1 MSRLTYSV
9 AIKLLAEDF
18 QKGVK
23 KVQSG
28 FSRMQA
34 NIVTLAA
41 AIGGLDVSLSGFASG
56 VVQMTRETQRAGTM
70 LKNVSATTTEYAE
83 SMRWA
88 ADLAKRYGV
97 YVNDVVMSFAKFR
110 GAAQNSNSTME
121 EQRDLFESVTRA
133 CSAFGLTADETNGAM
148 NAITQMMSKGNIQ
161 AEELRGQ
168 LGERMPIAMQAMAKA
183 ANTTVGGLQKMMEQG
198 QLTADILPAFGRAL
212 NEMLPNVQT
221 DTLEAALGNLKNAAQ
236 EFTDELGLGDR
247 MKSAVQGLTSAV
259 QSAADNIGNIIVA
272 VVALVVGAV
281 GNGLVKM
288 WRNIMTV
295 AKGIETQAASTAA
308 KLQAATAARVAA
320 EQRLEQI
327 RARMA
332 QATSAQ
338 IVGLRRQEAAAINA
352 LNKAVT
358 REANAQ
364 SAARVA
370 QARAEGIATTTAFG
384 RVRSGLIIGAAK
396 IRAAFTSMWRSF
408 GPMLII
414 SAIAGIIG
422 KFVELKREL
431 DEINK
436 RLEDFRKGVQAAG
449 QNTEVEMQYR
459 GYMTIARD
467 TTADESTRAQAADEA
482 AGRVGAGV
490 RRDGET
496 LEAYLTRIEAAAKEF
511 FADTSAEQK
520 RQYAAQQR
528 SEALQ
533 RINARR
539 ADRGLA
545 PLTGNESREEM
556 YMANNEYQEALS
568 AYYRSQGLWEKM
580 MTAGETATLGRG
592 NFADTEIVIDA
603 ERVLTDAATVRET
616 DEAATKQGA
625 LSGGGGGGSK
635 ELSEVDKAQREYAQ
649 GLREI
654 AAQYETGAITSAG
667 KAKAEDELRL
677 KTLQELMASED
688 ATAARSEF
696 AEELR
701 RMPVAY
707 TDEVRQLEALGGVY
721 TQYMDAMRE
730 AQNQREAGV
739 VTEQQYWEA
748 VRSAAQS
755 ALEQAA
761 AIDPTTRALETYRD
775 ALGDASERLQEDAE
789 PRPESKERDTTYD
802 YKKSDRQILAE
813 ETRVAEANL
822 KALEDYAEQ
831 LKESGRGVTDEL
843 SAAID
848 EQIEKTKELKDALA
862 LETIKEDIETYAK
875 NGFGLFTLVDGI
887 DGVVNAFERL
897 HDVMNDDDATAWDK
911 IMAGVNIFRSM
922 VQAVQSTMQ
931 AVKMFQTV
939 LGAFNAFQRAQETAG
954 AATTAATSAT
964 KVAAKEAETTA
975 NTTAAASGVM
985 AAHSGIPF
993 VGIAIGAAMVATL
1006 LALLLSTKS
1015 KAKNFASGGIVE
1027 GSTATGDKVLAGL
1040 NAGEMVLNRRQQRR
1054 LWALLDG
1061 GGQTGGAANGR
1072 NVTARI
1078 RGEDLYVALGNYRKR
1093 TGKP

>member
-28 FSRMQA
+28 FSRMQT

-110 GAAQNSNSTME
+110 GAAQNSNSTIE

-295 AKGIETQAASTAA
+295 AKGIETQAASTAK

-327 RARMA
+327 RARMV

-352 LNKAVT
+352 LNRAVT
-358 REANAQ
+358 NEANAQ

-384 RVRSGLIIGAAK
+384 RVRSGLIVGAAK

-408 GPMLII
+408 GPMIII

-422 KFVELKREL
+422 KFVELRKEIE
-431 DEINK
+431 EING
-436 RLEDFRKGVQAAG
+436 RLEDFRKKVTEAGRGTPIEVEVRSYMEVAQSAGSSEAARMQAANIIAQKTG
-449 QNTEVEMQYR
+449 QQEQGANEAADAFVQRVVDGANAYFSNAALNAQREQASTSKAEQLTRLNEIRSQFGMSQLTGTEHFITLGEELDALR
-459 GYMTIARD
+459 GAIAREGFSQSNSRRYRE
-467 TTADESTRAQAADEA
+467 AEQA
-482 AGRVGAGV
+482 
-490 RRDGET
+490 
-496 LEAYLTRIEAAAKEF
+496 TRIIIEA
-511 FADTSAEQK
+511 DDIL
-520 RQYAAQQR
+520 QR
-528 SEALQ
+528 SVGQDRPIPET
-533 RINARR
+533 NA
-539 ADRGLA
+539 DNNDVST
-545 PLTGNESREEM
+545 TGS
-556 YMANNEYQEALS
+556 
-568 AYYRSQGLWEKM
+568 
-580 MTAGETATLGRG
+580 
-592 NFADTEIVIDA
+592 
-603 ERVLTDAATVRET
+603 
-616 DEAATKQGA
+616 
-625 LSGGGGGGSK
+625 GGGGGSK
-635 ELSEVDKAQREYAQ
+635 ELSEVEKAEREYAQ

-654 AAQYETGAITSAG
+654 VAQYETGAITSAG

-730 AQNQREAGV
+730 AQNQRDAGV

-775 ALGDASERLQEDAE
+775 ALGDASERLQEEAE

-897 HDVMNDDDATAWDK
+897 HDVMNDDATAWDK

-939 LGAFNAFQRAQETAG
+939 LGAFNAFQRAQEVAG
-954 AATTAATSAT
+954 AATTASTSAT

-1015 KAKNFASGGIVE
+1015 KAKNFATGGIVE

>member
-97 YVNDVVMSFAKFR
+97 YVNDVVMSFSKFR
-110 GAAQNSNSTME
+110 GAAQNSNSTIE

-212 NEMLPNVQT
+212 DEMLPNVQT

-327 RARMA
+327 RVRMA

-338 IVGLRRQEAAAINA
+338 IVGLRKREAAAINA

-370 QARAEGIATTTAFG
+370 QARAEGIATTTSFG

-422 KFVELKREL
+422 KFVEFKREL

-436 RLEDFRKGVQAAG
+436 RLEDFRKGVQSAG

-568 AYYRSQGLWEKM
+568 AYYRSQGLWEKI

-603 ERVLTDAATVRET
+603 ERVLTDAATVRKT
-616 DEAATKQGA
+616 NEAATKQGA

-688 ATAARSEF
+688 STAARSEF

-964 KVAAKEAETTA
+964 KVAAMEAETTA

-1061 GGQTGGAANGR
+1061 GGQTGGAVNGR

>member
-110 GAAQNSNSTME
+110 GAAQNSNSTIE

-327 RARMA
+327 RVRMA

-338 IVGLRRQEAAAINA
+338 IVGLREREAAAINA

-408 GPMLII
+408 GPMIII

-422 KFVELKREL
+422 KFVELRKEIE
-431 DEINK
+431 EING
-436 RLEDFRKGVQAAG
+436 RLEDFRKKVAEAGRGTPIEVEVRSYMEVAQSAGSSESARMQAANIIAQRTG
-449 QNTEVEMQYR
+449 QQEQGANEAADAFVKRVIDGANAYFSNAALNAQREQASTSKAEQLTRLNEIRSQFGMSQLTGTEHFITLGEELDALR
-459 GYMTIARD
+459 GAIAREGFSQSNSRRYRE
-467 TTADESTRAQAADEA
+467 AEQA
-482 AGRVGAGV
+482 
-490 RRDGET
+490 
-496 LEAYLTRIEAAAKEF
+496 TRIIIEA
-511 FADTSAEQK
+511 DDIL
-520 RQYAAQQR
+520 QR
-528 SEALQ
+528 SVGQDRPIPEA
-533 RINARR
+533 NADNND
-539 ADRGLA
+539 ASA
-545 PLTGNESREEM
+545 TGS
-556 YMANNEYQEALS
+556 
-568 AYYRSQGLWEKM
+568 
-580 MTAGETATLGRG
+580 
-592 NFADTEIVIDA
+592 
-603 ERVLTDAATVRET
+603 
-616 DEAATKQGA
+616 
-625 LSGGGGGGSK
+625 GGGGGSK
-635 ELSEVDKAQREYAQ
+635 ELSEVEKAQREYAQ

-688 ATAARSEF
+688 STAARSEF

-707 TDEVRQLEALGGVY
+707 TDEVQQLEALGGVY

-822 KALEDYAEQ
+822 KALEEYAEQ

-862 LETIKEDIETYAK
+862 LETIKDDIETYAK

-964 KVAAKEAETTA
+964 KVAAMEAETTA